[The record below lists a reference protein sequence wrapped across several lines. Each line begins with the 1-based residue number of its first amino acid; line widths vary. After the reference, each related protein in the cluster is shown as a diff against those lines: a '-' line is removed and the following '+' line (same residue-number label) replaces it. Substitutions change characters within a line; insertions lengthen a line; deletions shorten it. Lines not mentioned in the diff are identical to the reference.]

1 MKFSIPVTI
10 NEMMWGLGTS
20 ANAAI
25 LGQLGSQAAAAS
37 SVVQVTRQLATV
49 VTFGV
54 ATAASIVIGKAIGEN
69 KIKEAKIYGTKF
81 IKISLITGLMGS
93 IIVLI
98 VRPIAM
104 ANLTISPLAVSYLGS
119 MMFVMSYFVLCQ
131 AYNTT
136 MIVGIFRAGGDTKFG
151 LFIDVTTMWG
161 CSILL
166 SAIAAFVF
174 KWSVPMVYV
183 ILMSD
188 EIIKVPLSTVR
199 FKTYKW
205 LNNITR

>member
-1 MKFSIPVTI
+1 
-10 NEMMWGLGTS
+10 
-20 ANAAI
+20 
-25 LGQLGSQAAAAS
+25 
-37 SVVQVTRQLATV
+37 
-49 VTFGV
+49 
-54 ATAASIVIGKAIGEN
+54 
-69 KIKEAKIYGTKF
+69 
-81 IKISLITGLMGS
+81 MGS

-104 ANLTISPLAVSYLGS
+104 NNLTLSPLAISYLSS

-166 SAIAAFVF
+166 SALVAFVF

-188 EIIKVPLSTVR
+188 EIIKVPLCTVR